1 MNRKSASGLQTRDFN
16 FDIKAVEKDGFF
28 SGYGSVFGVK
38 DSYGEIV
45 APGAFKASI
54 AARAAKGRKLPILWQ
69 HRSAEPIGVYT
80 LVKEDSHG
88 LYLEGQLLIDEIAR
102 AKEAHAL
109 MKAGAV
115 TGQSIGYYVKAD
127 SWNEKDKVRTLTEV
141 DLQETSIVTFPAN
154 DEARVE
160 VVKSIQHIIK
170 SGRVPTLPE
179 FEDFLREA
187 GFSKSQA
194 TVIAG
199 RGLKEL
205 LSRSESGSEN
215 SDALQLLKS
224 FSLN

>member
-1 MNRKSASGLQTRDFN
+1 MNRKSTAGLQTRDFN
-16 FDIKAVEKDGFF
+16 FEIKAVDKDGFF

-38 DSYGEIV
+38 DSYGEVV
-45 APGAFKASI
+45 APGAFKSSI
-54 AARAAKGRKLPILWQ
+54 AARAERNRKLPILWQ
-69 HRSAEPIGVYT
+69 HRSGEPLGVYSV
-80 LVKEDSHG
+80 VKEDATG
-88 LYLEGQLLIDEIAR
+88 LYMEGNLLINEVAQ

-109 MKAGAV
+109 IKAGAV
-115 TGQSIGYYVKAD
+115 TGLSIGYYVKAD
-127 SWNEKDKVRTLTEV
+127 SWNEKDKIRTLTEV

-160 VVKSIQHIIK
+160 YVKSMEHIIK

-199 RGLKEL
+199 KGLREL
-205 LSRSESGSEN
+205 LTRSDSGSEY
-215 SDALQLLKS
+215 SEIISALRDFKL
-224 FSLN
+224 